1 MRFSTRFLR
10 ASVVALAFC
19 ACGRSDAR
27 LFANIAEYTAQN
39 APVRGAARSFE
50 PKAGRDVLMTVGVT
64 LDKQRL
70 ARIAN
75 TFIDRMEAAMSAFP
89 ANDGGAR
96 QGVTKE
102 AKQFIPAFLNDPFA
116 DAPADVRA
124 FADEV
129 GLRNVKAGWAVLSI
143 GNMEFQFTNG
153 RPEPKYIPEMAVAV
167 AADIDLE
174 KVVAYARRK
183 FAEDKTNDA
192 TITDVQIAGE
202 RAWQIVPT
210 TEEAKKKAAQIKLD
224 PCFTSLDGQLVLIA
238 STKAALEKQIQL
250 YRRGVDEGNLLRE
263 FKPGNGDLV
272 CLGVKEFGAFVKKC
286 LPDPEQ
292 QMMPLKSAIP
302 NGDKIFFGLG
312 DVTVNLSS
320 KPDGNVSFSLKV
332 IAASA
337 EDADALRS
345 LMKTFVMVGAAQLN
359 QNPNVP
365 KQFVSNIQRWKI
377 EGTGPVIEASHDD
390 VLTMAAGIA
399 TLSLQDDDAAEP
411 VRAKPNPNRISTSEK
426 DSIPSNK

>member
-1 MRFSTRFLR
+1 MRFSTNFLR

-75 TFIDRMEAAMSAFP
+75 TFIDRMEAAMSALP

-96 QGVTKE
+96 QEVTKS
-102 AKQFIPAFLNDPFA
+102 AKQFIAAFFNDPFA

-129 GLRNVKAGWAVLSI
+129 GLRNVRADWGVLSI
-143 GNMEFQFTNG
+143 GDIEFDFTTG
-153 RPEPKYIPEMAVAV
+153 SPKPKYMPEMALAI
-167 AADIDLE
+167 AANIDME
-174 KVVAYARRK
+174 KVVAYAKRK

-192 TITDVQIAGE
+192 AIKEVQVAGE
-202 RAWQIVPT
+202 RAWQLVPT
-210 TEEAKKKAAQIKLD
+210 TEEAKQDLAKLNLD
-224 PCFTSLDGQLVLIA
+224 PYFASLDGQLVLFA
-238 STKAALEKQIQL
+238 STKTVLEKQIQL
-250 YRRGVDEGNLLRE
+250 YRRGMGEGRLLRE
-263 FKPGNGDLV
+263 FKPGNGDLA
-272 CLGVKEFGAFVKKC
+272 CLGVKEFGALVKKC

-292 QMMPLKSAIP
+292 QMQPIKAAIP
-302 NGDKIFFGLG
+302 NGDKIFFGLR
-312 DVTVNLSS
+312 DVTISLSE
-320 KPDGNVSFSLKV
+320 KPDGNVSFSLKIV
-332 IAASA
+332 AASA
-337 EDADALRS
+337 EDADALRT
-345 LMKTFVMVGAAQLN
+345 LAKTSVMVGTAQLS
-359 QNPNVP
+359 QNPDVP
-365 KQFVSNIQRWKI
+365 KQFASSIQRLKI
-377 EGTGPVIEASHDD
+377 GGTGPVIEVTHDD

-426 DSIPSNK
+426 NSIPSNK